1 MKLNFEKYY
10 FIKLKN
16 KALKTLYSIED
27 ILLIMKS
34 QNIMSSI
41 GILDGEQYKF
51 FYTDNKEFLYNR
63 KVIRCRNVVKDNS
76 IQTFFVFDEYSFENL
91 YINNK
96 GVICYNM
103 AFCKHCNSTDV
114 ISKDFNTREVLNSHG
129 ELKTLKLKRY
139 ECKKCGRKSQV
150 ELSSVYEPYCKFS
163 NTIKEK
169 FGLFLHNG
177 HKNSQTTC

>member
-1 MKLNFEKYY
+1 
-10 FIKLKN
+10 
-16 KALKTLYSIED
+16 
-27 ILLIMKS
+27 
-34 QNIMSSI
+34 MSSI

-96 GVICYNM
+96 GVIYYNM
-103 AFCKHCNSTDV
+103 AFCKHCNSTNV
-114 ISKDFNTREVLNSHG
+114 ISKYFNTRDVLNNRG
-129 ELKTLKLKRY
+129 ELKTLKLKCY
-139 ECKKCGRKSQV
+139 ECKKCVKRVKWSYR
-150 ELSSVYEPYCKFS
+150 VYEPYCKFS
-163 NTIKEK
+163 NDIKEK